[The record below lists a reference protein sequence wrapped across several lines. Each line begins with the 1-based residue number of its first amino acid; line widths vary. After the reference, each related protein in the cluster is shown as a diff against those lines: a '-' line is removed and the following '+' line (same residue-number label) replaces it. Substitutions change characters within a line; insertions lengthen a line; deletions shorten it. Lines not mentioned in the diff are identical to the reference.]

1 MSKYDFSVKQP
12 KRTAKAKLSNILL
25 LGVKTFR
32 PDGKVKVMGF
42 SFDILNILL
51 PEIGKVDEK
60 MAQRFLEDVQREL
73 EAN

>member
-32 PDGKVKVMGF
+32 PDGKVKGMGF
-42 SFDILNILL
+42 SFDIINILL